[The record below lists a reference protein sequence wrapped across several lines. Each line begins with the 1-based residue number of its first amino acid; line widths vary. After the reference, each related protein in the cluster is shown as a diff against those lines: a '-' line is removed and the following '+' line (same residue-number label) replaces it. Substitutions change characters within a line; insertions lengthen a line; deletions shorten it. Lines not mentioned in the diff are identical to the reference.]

1 MTNQLDPN
9 LPETA
14 TASDAATTRIVVVSA
29 PGRQTAL
36 WLVVVLLAIVAT
48 AVLLRW
54 DEAMLTRSAWA
65 QAVNTGAG
73 PGAGGRGIY
82 AFTGQID
89 SRTFGLFMMDVDS
102 GTIWCYEMTRN
113 RPGDPVYMRL
123 VAARSWIYDRYLEEF
138 NAASPTPT
146 EVRQLVEQQRVA
158 RQQTQASQP
167 AAVVPAGTAATSPS
181 AAPAGGL
188 KLPNT
193 P

>member
-1 MTNQLDPN
+1 MTSQPDPN
-9 LPETA
+9 LPEA
-14 TASDAATTRIVVVSA
+14 AAASDAATARIVVVSA

-36 WLVVVLLAIVAT
+36 WLVVVLLAVITT

-65 QAVNTGAG
+65 QALNTAAG
-73 PGAGGRGIY
+73 PGPGARGIY
-82 AFTGQID
+82 AFTGQVD
-89 SRTFGLFMMDVDS
+89 SRTFCLFMLDVDS
-102 GTIWCYEMTRN
+102 GTVWCYEMARN

-158 RQQTQASQP
+158 RQAQASQP
-167 AAVVPAGTAATSPS
+167 TAAPAGTAATSPS
-181 AAPAGGL
+181 PAPAGGL
-188 KLPNT
+188 KLPTT

>member
-1 MTNQLDPN
+1 MTNQPEPNASTTAPPSDP
-9 LPETA
+9 A
-14 TASDAATTRIVVVSA
+14 TARIVVVSA
-29 PGRQTAL
+29 PSRQTAL
-36 WLVVVLLAIVAT
+36 WLIVVLMAVVAT

-65 QAVNTGAG
+65 QALNTAAG
-73 PGAGGRGIY
+73 PGPGARGIY

-89 SRTFGLFMMDVDS
+89 SRTFGLFMLDVDS
-102 GTIWCYEMTRN
+102 GTVWCYEMVRN

-158 RQQTQASQP
+158 RQAKASQP
-167 AAVVPAGTAATSPS
+167 AAVAPAGTAATSPS
-181 AAPAGGL
+181 PASTGGL
-188 KLPNT
+188 KLPT
-193 P
+193 AP